1 MNVGGWTKSLVAAA
15 VLLAAVLVLPLPGAA
30 QDPPGDGAGSGAEEE
45 RIEEALAPVTGQWKK
60 NFWSPSFGV
69 VLYKARI
76 EHHSAEGVTSN
87 LADNEKEYY
96 TPALDLRIFRG
107 INITKSAGF
116 FWGLEAGAAVFL
128 PCEESFDADVTVN
141 DTVGPYT
148 GSYNNVLDS
157 GIDTFNVTF
166 YGGTVFLM
174 LKYGYRLEFGSP
186 KLGFS
191 AGLHLGTGA
200 SLFSGGY
207 DVYAGSRENPVA
219 EGGYGTSKTTLD
231 IATDISVELA
241 LRIRTNFRLFAAAG
255 MLMTPFEIGDEKRT
269 SIPGSEVLNDPA
281 PTNEEYLE
289 YALNTYEVDVDGF
302 GFSMRAGF
310 SLNFN

>member
-1 MNVGGWTKSLVAAA
+1 MNARGWTTSLVVATALFAAA
-15 VLLAAVLVLPLPGAA
+15 FVLPLPLRA
-30 QDPPGDGAGSGAEEE
+30 QDAAGDGKGNGAEEE
-45 RIEEALAPVTGQWKK
+45 RIEEALEPLTGQWKK

-76 EHHSAEGVTSN
+76 EHHSTDGVTSN
-87 LADNEKEYY
+87 LADNENEYRA
-96 TPALDLRIFRG
+96 PAVDLRIFRG

-128 PCEESFDADVTVN
+128 PYEESFDADVTV
-141 DTVGPYT
+141 TQESPLLGT
-148 GSYNNVLDS
+148 YNNVLDS
-157 GIDTFNVTF
+157 GIDTFSVTF
-166 YGGTVFLM
+166 YGGTVFFM

-200 SLFSGGY
+200 SIFSGGY

-219 EGGYGTSKTTLD
+219 EGGYGTSETRLD
-231 IATDISVELA
+231 IATDFSAELA
-241 LRIRTNFRLFAAAG
+241 LRIRTNFRLFVAAG
-255 MLMTPFEIGDEKRT
+255 MLMTPFEIGDKKQT